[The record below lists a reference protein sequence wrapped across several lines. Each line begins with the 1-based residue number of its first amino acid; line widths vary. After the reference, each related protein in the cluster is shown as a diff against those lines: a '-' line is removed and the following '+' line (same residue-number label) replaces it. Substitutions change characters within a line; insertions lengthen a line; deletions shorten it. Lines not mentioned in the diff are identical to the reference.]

1 MDKIILY
8 TTHCPKCR
16 VIEKKLAQKSIQYEE
31 VDAREDENV
40 IEMLST
46 KGFQQMPILAV
57 NDTLL
62 GFSEANK
69 WIGEQ

>member
-16 VIEKKLAQKSIQYEE
+16 VIEKKLAQKNIQYEE
-31 VDAREDENV
+31 VDAKGNNEIID
-40 IEMLST
+40 MLSE
-46 KGFQQMPILAV
+46 KGFRQMPILAIGD
-57 NDTLL
+57 NFL
-62 GFSEANK
+62 GFTEANK